1 MLLNEIPWT
10 IPLTVRL
17 SNGLTRTFTSV
28 YEALD
33 FLENEWPLRKGERY
47 ERAVR
52 TCQRALNR
60 MTPAAVAREAFIAA
74 CLEAGMPLVVNTP
87 TRESQG
93 PAQRPPC
100 QPETRIAS
108 SAGQATPSGRW
119 RKSL

>member
-17 SNGLTRTFTSV
+17 SNGLTRTFGSV

-33 FLENEWPLRKGERY
+33 FLENEWPLRRGERY

-52 TCQRALNR
+52 TCRRALNR

-74 CLEAGMPLVVNTP
+74 CLEAGMPLVMAARARKP
-87 TRESQG
+87 QG
-93 PAQRPPC
+93 TEPKS
-100 QPETRIAS
+100 TL
-108 SAGQATPSGRW
+108 SA
-119 RKSL
+119 

>member
-17 SNGLTRTFTSV
+17 SNCLTRTFTSV

-52 TCQRALNR
+52 TCRRALNR

-74 CLEAGMPLVVNTP
+74 CLEAGMPLVMNTP
-87 TRESQG
+87 AREPQG
-93 PAQRPPC
+93 PA
-100 QPETRIAS
+100 TKTAL
-108 SAGQATPSGRW
+108 SA
-119 RKSL
+119 